1 MEKLFL
7 EALMNRLDQISLG
20 KIVVIREK
28 LLKAQ
33 RDGKKIYRFE
43 SGDPSFPIYPAIKT
57 SMNKALSEDKTHYI
71 PNNGIPELR
80 EALAKKLKSQNK
92 LNIESKHIS
101 VTNGAMHALYVLYQC
116 IIETGDEVI
125 VPDPMWTEAVEN
137 ARLAGANTVGVEL
150 KPEHNYVYRAIDIES
165 KITSKTKVIFINSPQ
180 NPTGAIIPKNE
191 LQKIANLAV
200 KNNLWLVSD
209 EAYEHVLFDGGEHIS
224 IGSLIPDY
232 EKIISVYSFSKSYAM
247 SGLRLGYFA
256 CRNELFNDRAAKLLR
271 CTVNGINSIAQWGAI
286 TALENP
292 ESWYSEMNKE
302 YLKRRNLFIEAL
314 AGQEVLIPYIP
325 HGAFYLWCRVK
336 DGIDVPALSEA
347 MAQAGIGNAP
357 GDCFGE
363 CPSTTQSLR
372 FAFSCSTEM
381 IIEGTKP
388 LREFLLTYK

>member
-1 MEKLFL
+1 
-7 EALMNRLDQISLG
+7 MNRLDQISLG

-43 SGDPSFPIYPAIKT
+43 SGDPSFPIYPAIKVA
-57 SMNKALSEDKTHYI
+57 MNKALNEDKTHYI

-80 EALAKKLKSQNK
+80 EALANKLKIQNK
-92 LNIESKHIS
+92 LNIDSKHIS

-116 IIETGDEVI
+116 IVENGDEVI

-137 ARLAGANTVGVEL
+137 ARLAGAKTIGVEL
-150 KPEHNYVYRAIDIES
+150 KPEYNYVYRAVDIEA
-165 KITSKTKVIFINSPQ
+165 KITAKTKVIFINSPQ
-180 NPTGAIIPKNE
+180 NPTGAIIPKIE
-191 LQKIANLAV
+191 LEKIAALAV
-200 KNNLWLVSD
+200 KHNLWLVSD

-224 IGSLIPDY
+224 IGSLIPNY
-232 EKIISVYSFSKSYAM
+232 EKVISVYSYSKSYAM

-256 CRNELFNDRAAKLLR
+256 CRDELFNDRAGKLLR
-271 CTVNGINSIAQWGAI
+271 CTVNGINSVTQWGAI

-292 ESWYSEMNKE
+292 ETWYTEMNKE
-302 YLKRRNLFIEAL
+302 YLKRRNLFLEAL
-314 AGQEVLIPYIP
+314 AGQDILIPYIP

-347 MAQAGIGNAP
+347 MAKAGIGNAP

-363 CPSTTQSLR
+363 CSSTVQSLR

-381 IIEGTKP
+381 ILEGTGP
-388 LREFLLTYK
+388 LRAFLLNYK

>member
-1 MEKLFL
+1 
-7 EALMNRLDQISLG
+7 MNRLDQISLG

-43 SGDPSFPIYPAIKT
+43 SGDPSFAIYPDIKVA
-57 SMNKALSEDKTHYI
+57 MNKALNEDKTHYI

-80 EALAKKLKSQNK
+80 DALANKLKLQNK
-92 LNIESKHIS
+92 LNIDAKHIS

-116 IIETGDEVI
+116 IVDNGDEVI

-137 ARLAGANTVGVEL
+137 ARLAGAKTVGVEL
-150 KPEHNYVYRAIDIES
+150 KPEYNYVYRAEDIEA

-180 NPTGAIIPKNE
+180 NPTGAIIPKTE
-191 LQKIANLAV
+191 LQKIADLAV
-200 KNNLWLVSD
+200 KHNFWLVSD
-209 EAYEHVLFDGGEHIS
+209 EAYEHVLFDGGEHTS

-232 EKIISVYSFSKSYAM
+232 DKVISVYSYSKSYAM

-256 CRNELFNDRAAKLLR
+256 CRNELFNDRAGKLLR
-271 CTVNGINSIAQWGAI
+271 CTVNGINSVSQWGAV
-286 TALENP
+286 TALANP
-292 ESWYSEMNKE
+292 ESWYTEMNKE
-302 YLKRRNLFIEAL
+302 YLKRRNLFLEAL
-314 AGQEVLIPYIP
+314 SGQDILIPYIP

-336 DGIDVPALSEA
+336 DGIDVAALSEA

-363 CPSTTQSLR
+363 CATTVQSIR

-381 IIEGTKP
+381 ILEGTEP
-388 LREFLLTYK
+388 LRKFLSNYK

>member
-1 MEKLFL
+1 
-7 EALMNRLDQISLG
+7 MNRLDQISLG

-43 SGDPSFPIYPAIKT
+43 SGDPSFAIYPDIKVA
-57 SMNKALSEDKTHYI
+57 MNKALNEDKTHYI

-80 EALAKKLKSQNK
+80 DALANKLKLQNK
-92 LNIESKHIS
+92 LNIDSKHIS

-116 IIETGDEVI
+116 IVESGDEVI

-137 ARLAGANTVGVEL
+137 ARLAGAKTIGVEL
-150 KPEHNYVYRAIDIES
+150 KPEYNYVYRAEDIEA

-180 NPTGAIIPKNE
+180 NPTGAIIPKAE
-191 LQKIANLAV
+191 LQKIADLAV
-200 KNNLWLVSD
+200 KHNFWLVSD
-209 EAYEHVLFDGGEHIS
+209 EAYEHVLFDGGEHTS

-232 EKIISVYSFSKSYAM
+232 DKVISVYSYSKSYAM

-256 CRNELFNDRAAKLLR
+256 CRNELFNDRAGKLLR
-271 CTVNGINSIAQWGAI
+271 CTVNGINSVSQWGAV
-286 TALENP
+286 TALANP
-292 ESWYSEMNKE
+292 DSWYTEMNKE
-302 YLKRRNLFIEAL
+302 YLKRRNLFLEAL
-314 AGQEVLIPYIP
+314 SGQDILIPYIP

-336 DGIDVPALSEA
+336 DGIDVAALSEA

-363 CPSTTQSLR
+363 CASTVQSIR

-381 IIEGTKP
+381 ILEGTEP
-388 LREFLLTYK
+388 LRKFLSNYK

>member
-1 MEKLFL
+1 
-7 EALMNRLDQISLG
+7 MNRLDQISLG

-43 SGDPSFPIYPAIKT
+43 SGDPSFPIYPAIKA
-57 SMNKALSEDKTHYI
+57 SMNKALNEDKTHYI

-80 EALAKKLKSQNK
+80 EALANKLKIQNK
-92 LNIESKHIS
+92 LNIDSKHVS

-116 IIETGDEVI
+116 IVEAGDEVI

-137 ARLAGANTVGVEL
+137 ARLAGAKTIGVEL
-150 KPEHNYVYRAIDIES
+150 KPEYSYVYRAEDIEA

-180 NPTGAIIPKNE
+180 NPTGAIIPKAE
-191 LQKIANLAV
+191 LQKIADLAV
-200 KNNLWLVSD
+200 KNNFWLVSD

-232 EKIISVYSFSKSYAM
+232 DKVISVYSYSKSYAM

-256 CRNELFNDRAAKLLR
+256 CRNELFNDRAGKLLR
-271 CTVNGINSIAQWGAI
+271 CTVNGINSVTQWGAI
-286 TALENP
+286 TALANP
-292 ESWYSEMNKE
+292 ESWYTEMNKE
-302 YLKRRNLFIEAL
+302 YLKRRNLFLEAL
-314 AGQEVLIPYIP
+314 SGQDILIPYIP

-336 DGIDVPALSEA
+336 DGIDVAALSEA

-363 CPSTTQSLR
+363 CSSTVQSIR

-381 IIEGTKP
+381 ILEGTEP
-388 LREFLLTYK
+388 LRKFLSNYK

>member
-1 MEKLFL
+1 
-7 EALMNRLDQISLG
+7 MNRLDQISLG

-28 LLKAQ
+28 LLRAQ

-43 SGDPSFPIYPAIKT
+43 SGDPSFPIYPAIKL
-57 SMNKALSEDKTHYI
+57 SMNKALNEDKTHYI

-80 EALAKKLKSQNK
+80 EALANKLKIQNK
-92 LNIESKHIS
+92 LNIDSKHIS

-116 IIETGDEVI
+116 IVEAGDEVI

-137 ARLAGANTVGVEL
+137 ARLAGAKTIGVEL
-150 KPEHNYVYRAIDIES
+150 IPEHNYVYRAVDIEA

-180 NPTGAIIPKNE
+180 NPTGAIIPKEE

-232 EKIISVYSFSKSYAM
+232 EKVISVYSYSKSYAM

-256 CRNELFNDRAAKLLR
+256 CRNELFNDRAGKLLR
-271 CTVNGINSIAQWGAI
+271 CTVNGINSATQWGAI

-292 ESWYSEMNKE
+292 ESWYTEMNKE
-302 YLKRRNLFIEAL
+302 YLKRRDLFIEAL
-314 AGQEVLIPYIP
+314 SGQDILIPYIP

-363 CPSTTQSLR
+363 CPSTIQSIR

-388 LREFLLTYK
+388 LRDFLLNYK